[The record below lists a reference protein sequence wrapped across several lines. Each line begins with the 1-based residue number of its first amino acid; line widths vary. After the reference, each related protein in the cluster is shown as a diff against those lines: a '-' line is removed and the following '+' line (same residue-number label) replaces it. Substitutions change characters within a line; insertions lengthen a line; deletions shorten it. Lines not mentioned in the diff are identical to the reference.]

1 MLNENKLVISNIFWK
16 FSERML
22 AQLISFI
29 ISIVLARLL
38 FPEAYGTIALMTVF
52 ISFLDILVT
61 NGLPIA
67 LIQKIDTD
75 ELDFSSVFYFNT
87 VFSIFLYIFLFYSA
101 PSIASFYCNDE
112 LILLIRVMGI
122 RIIIA
127 SLNSVQ
133 HSYVS
138 KLMMFRKYFW
148 STFFGTV
155 LSGLIGILLAIN
167 GFGVWALV
175 AQYMINTV
183 VDTIVLWFTVRWR
196 PILNFSWNRIRHMIS
211 FGWKILVEAISENFS
226 VQIRSLIIGKVYS
239 PGDLAYYNKAQQ
251 IPNLLISNIAVSIG
265 SVLLPSMSNNQEK
278 EGFVLSLLR
287 KSTKVASYILFPM
300 LTGLALV
307 SSPLIRIL
315 LTEKWIECVPY
326 MQIFC
331 FTQGAT
337 IGMITRHQAL
347 NSTGR
352 SDVYMVEHM
361 IYRIFFLSLVFLIY
375 KKSVM
380 AIALSGI
387 AGALF
392 MTLTVMFTSKRY
404 NDYKY
409 KDQILDVLPS
419 LLGCLL
425 MSIPVWFIQFLGLS
439 DVITFFLQITLGAT
453 VYILYSA
460 LFKIDSYIFCKT
472 YLLQLL
478 IKLRSSLTEAK

>member
-1 MLNENKLVISNIFWK
+1 MINENEIIIKNVFWK

-29 ISIVLARLL
+29 VSIVLARLL

-75 ELDFSSVFYFNT
+75 ELDFSSVFYFNSI
-87 VFSIFLYIFLFYSA
+87 FSIFLYILLFYSA
-101 PSIASFYCNDE
+101 PSIASFYSNDE

-122 RIIIA
+122 RIVIA

-138 KLMMFRKYFW
+138 KHMMFKKYFW

-175 AQYMINTV
+175 AQYMTNTV

-196 PILNFSWNRIRHMIS
+196 PILNFSWNRIRRMIS
-211 FGWKILVEAISENFS
+211 FGWKILVESISENFS
-226 VQIRSLIIGKVYS
+226 VQIRGLIIGKVYS

-251 IPNLLISNIAVSIG
+251 MPDLLIKNIAVSIS
-265 SVLLPSMSNNQEK
+265 SVLLPSMSNNQNK

-287 KSTKVASYILFPM
+287 KSTKVASYVLFP
-300 LTGLALV
+300 LITGLALV
-307 SSPLIRIL
+307 ASPLIRIL

-331 FTQGAT
+331 ITQGAT

-347 NSTGR
+347 NSIGR
-352 SDVYMVEHM
+352 SDVYMIEH
-361 IYRIFFLSLVFLIY
+361 IAYRIFFLTIIFSIY
-375 KKSVM
+375 RTSVI

-387 AGALF
+387 AGAFF
-392 MTLTVMFTSKRY
+392 MTLTVMYTSKRY
-404 NDYKY
+404 NGYLY
-409 KDQILDVLPS
+409 KDQILDILPT
-419 LLGCLL
+419 LIGCLL
-425 MSIPVWFIQFLGLS
+425 MSIPVWLIQNLNLS
-439 DVITFFLQITLGAT
+439 DMITLILQIGIGSII
-453 VYILYSA
+453 YIGYSA
-460 LFKIDSYIFCKT
+460 IFKIDSFLFFKNNFILFFRKAKG
-472 YLLQLL
+472 LL
-478 IKLRSSLTEAK
+478 R